1 MTALMRSRRKIQLK
15 VRETDV
21 VPAPDDPVTAMT
33 GCFADMMASRAARL
47 EVLGFRDA
55 FGVLLSILP
64 RLL

>member
-1 MTALMRSRRKIQLK
+1 LN

-47 EVLGFRDA
+47 EVWGFRDA
-55 FGVLLSILP
+55 CGVLLSILLRP
-64 RLL
+64 L